1 MMRMMKASEQT
12 AAETLRDGAAPESV
26 NGKRVCLHAALGP
39 ELDRSTSSFLSLTV
53 FTGLSNM

>member
-26 NGKRVCLHAALGP
+26 NGNECVCTQLWDL
-39 ELDRSTSSFLSLTV
+39 
-53 FTGLSNM
+53 N

>member
-12 AAETLRDGAAPESV
+12 AAETLGAAPESV
-26 NGKRVCLHAALGP
+26 NGKRVRLHAALGP

>member
-1 MMRMMKASEQT
+1 MMKASEQT

-26 NGKRVCLHAALGP
+26 NGKRVRLHAALGP